1 MTWSTQPDGDSYEA
15 VETLPR
21 EELLALQLSRAATM
35 VRALAVGSPFY
46 RAKWAASGAEPGDIQ
61 TLADFSRLPLVTK
74 DELRREQAEFP
85 PYGRLTV
92 APRSTWREVHPSSG
106 TTGQQVRT
114 IWTQQDVE
122 NITAFTAR
130 LLWQMGIRP
139 GDTIQNAF
147 SYGLWIA
154 GMAVHYAAHRLGALN
169 IPIGGQ
175 PAAHQLRYLRELG
188 PRAVFA
194 TPSFGL
200 YVAETLAR
208 EGVDPRSLG
217 LALGAFGGEAGVEL
231 GGTRRRLEAGL
242 GIRAYDIYGLS
253 EIAPTMAAECPA
265 QSGLHWA
272 EDHFLVEILD
282 PVTGDPVPEG
292 TAGMLVLTHLCREGT
307 PMIRYQTND
316 IARYTSAPCPC
327 GRTHGRSE
335 GGILGRLDDLVVY
348 RGVKFYPTEVE
359 AVVRQLE
366 GFTGE
371 YVVEVQG
378 GTSPNQVT
386 VVAEATRPTTNAA
399 TVLRRAL
406 KVALLTTPQVRVV
419 PAGTLGRTEFK
430 SQRLHR
436 L

>member
-1 MTWSTQPDGDSYEA
+1 MSWSIPSDGDAYDP

-21 EELLALQLSRAATM
+21 EELLALQRSRAVTM
-35 VRALAVGSPFY
+35 VRALAAGSPFY
-46 RAKWAASGAEPGDIQ
+46 RAKWAASGVEPGDIQ
-61 TLADFSRLPLVTK
+61 TLEDFYRLPLVTK
-74 DELRREQAEFP
+74 DELRREQAAFP

-92 APRSTWREVHPSSG
+92 ALPAVWREVHPSSG

-114 IWTQQDVE
+114 LWTQQDVE
-122 NITAFTAR
+122 HITAFTAR
-130 LLWQMGIRP
+130 FLWQMGVRP

-154 GMAVHYAAHRLGALN
+154 GMAVHYAAHRLGVLTV
-169 IPIGGQ
+169 PIGSQ
-175 PAAHQLRYLRELG
+175 PAAHQLRYLRELH

-208 EGVDPRSLG
+208 EGIDPQGLG
-217 LALGAFGGEAGVEL
+217 LTLGAFGGEAGVEL

-265 QSGLHWA
+265 QAGLHWA
-272 EDHFLVEILD
+272 EDQFLVEIVD
-282 PVTGDPVPEG
+282 PVTGAPVPEG
-292 TAGMLVLTHLCREGT
+292 TTGMLVLTHLCREGT

-316 IARYTSAPCPC
+316 IARYTSTPCAC

-335 GGILGRLDDLVVY
+335 GGILGRVDDLVVY
-348 RGVKFYPTEVE
+348 RGVKFYPTDVE
-359 AVVRQLE
+359 AVVRQLA

-371 YVVEVQG
+371 YVVEVEG
-378 GTSPNQVT
+378 GASPNQVT
-386 VVAEATRPTTNAA
+386 VVAEAAPPTADAA
-399 TVLRRAL
+399 AALRRAL
-406 KVALLTTPQVRVV
+406 KAALLTTPQVRVV
-419 PAGTLGRTEFK
+419 PPGTLDRTEFK